1 MSDTTSIFDLPA
13 EPANNG
19 GNVNL
24 SINEKTVENTIVPNG
39 MSLDQNTINQI
50 ISGLQQA
57 STSGI
62 TQLISRDIPT
72 TTNQYTHDPS
82 IQPDYIP
89 KPVNIDYIKDDE
101 QTTEIINK
109 HNNSNNSNLDNL
121 YDEIQVPLLIG
132 VLFFLFQLPVFKK
145 ILYKY
150 FPILFFK
157 EGNVNIY
164 GYSFMSVLFSVFYYL
179 IHKIMTN
186 II

>member
-1 MSDTTSIFDLPA
+1 MMMMKLMKMKKVT
-13 EPANNG
+13 
-19 GNVNL
+19 
-24 SINEKTVENTIVPNG
+24 K
-39 MSLDQNTINQI
+39 M
-50 ISGLQQA
+50 
-57 STSGI
+57 
-62 TQLISRDIPT
+62 
-72 TTNQYTHDPS
+72 
-82 IQPDYIP
+82 
-89 KPVNIDYIKDDE
+89 
-101 QTTEIINK
+101 
-109 HNNSNNSNLDNL
+109 SNLDNL

-157 EGNVNIY
+157 DGNVNIY